1 MPRSLAME
9 ILSAIASSA
18 RNHHADGPD
27 AERDFEVGEF
37 ERLEVAGPFDVNVQ
51 TGGSVGVHASG
62 PEWALDNLRI
72 ELEDDRL
79 FIGCE
84 GDCDGDVN
92 VSVSVRACV
101 PFAPRDRATYRSTDS
116 PATISKARAA
126 VRAISRSTRS
136 TCRS

>member
-62 PEWALDNLRI
+62 PEWSLDNLRI
-72 ELEDDRL
+72 ELDGDRL

-92 VSVSVRACV
+92 VSVSVPRLRALRTSGSGDV
-101 PFAPRDRATYRSTDS
+101 SID
-116 PATISKARAA
+116 
-126 VRAISRSTRS
+126 
-136 TCRS
+136 